1 MKTVFIDWNLI
12 PYAEAWQRQTEWFD
26 NIVRAKVQGES
37 YENRIVMCE
46 HPHVYTLGRSGKE
59 NNMLLS
65 DEQLK
70 AIDATLYHIDRG
82 GDITYHGPGQLVC
95 YPILNLEEFQLGL
108 KEYVHLLE
116 EAVIRVCASYGI
128 EAGRL
133 EKATGVW
140 LEGDTPRARKICAIG
155 VRSSHYVTMHGLAL
169 NVNTDLRYFSYIHP
183 CGFIDKGVT
192 SLRQELKHDVPMDE
206 VKQRSK
212 RSLENYSNS
221 QLPGAAHKAIF
232 ISKAYEK
239 SARIGQKFIPQLECR
254 SCLLLYLCLRND
266 IPHGQHHIS
275 GNYIR
280 LLCQPGDDGFQRGAD
295 S

>member
-1 MKTVFIDWNLI
+1 MDPPREESKAAV
-12 PYAEAWQRQTEWFD
+12 AECIKAGIRPVMITGD
-26 NIVRAKVQGES
+26 HKITAAAIAKRIGILHDLSEACEGADI
-37 YENRIVMCE
+37 ENM
-46 HPHVYTLGRSGKE
+46 
-59 NNMLLS
+59 S

-70 AIDATLYHIDRG
+70 AIGATLYHIDRG

-95 YPILNLEEFQLGL
+95 YPILNLDEFALGL

-116 EAVIRVCASYGI
+116 EAVIRVCASYDI

-206 VKQRSK
+206 VKQR
-212 RSLENYSNS
+212 LEGELRILFQCQAAKY
-221 QLPGAAHKAIF
+221 GA
-232 ISKAYEK
+232 
-239 SARIGQKFIPQLECR
+239 
-254 SCLLLYLCLRND
+254 
-266 IPHGQHHIS
+266 
-275 GNYIR
+275 
-280 LLCQPGDDGFQRGAD
+280 
-295 S
+295 